1 MYICLVGYCYT
12 IFTLVSPRQFGV
24 AGGGEDDCALAK
36 EARNVNN
43 SRRRSRRTDS
53 KSVREMTMISKLAW
67 AEDIELCTSV
77 DFEEKKKKKL

>member
-12 IFTLVSPRQFGV
+12 IFTLVSSRQLG
-24 AGGGEDDCALAK
+24 GGGEDDCALAK

-53 KSVREMTMISKLAW
+53 KFVREMTMIKPAW
-67 AEDIELCTSV
+67 GEDIELCTNV
-77 DFEEKKKKKL
+77 DFEEKKKKL